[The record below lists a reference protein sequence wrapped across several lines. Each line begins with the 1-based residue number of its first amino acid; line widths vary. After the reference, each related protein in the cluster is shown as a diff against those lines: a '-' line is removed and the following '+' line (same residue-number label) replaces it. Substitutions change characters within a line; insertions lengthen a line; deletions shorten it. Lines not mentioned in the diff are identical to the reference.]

1 MTCYVGTKPIPKRR
15 MLSPRERLA
24 AAANICDSVVV
35 TTVVVA
41 DDEATRPRVQIT
53 AVGERTAVDY
63 KQATVSNVEDYRL
76 SFGIIRILDEFKDH
90 DVVALQPREVA
101 LDVAQQICGV
111 GAGAASPS
119 LLVHSCFPLVPVSV
133 LTASGSG
140 IHCWWQKGLLSS
152 ARRGGNHY
160 ATHTHIIYTRFV
172 HCRMAKCLRAIY
184 LTDHRCPE

>member
-1 MTCYVGTKPIPKRR
+1 

-111 GAGAASPS
+111 GAAAASPS

-152 ARRGGNHY
+152 VRRRGNHY
-160 ATHTHIIYTRFV
+160 ATHTPIIYTRFV
-172 HCRMAKCLRAIY
+172 HFKMAKCLRVIH